1 MRERWA
7 LFESLPLGN
16 ERVDARAIDGTD
28 ELNQLFRFDIT
39 IVRPFVMSADDDV
52 APLLERPA
60 SLWFEED
67 GATLG
72 EFHGIISEAAVDVDV
87 ESDLT
92 ILHVTLVPRAWLLTQ
107 RRGEE
112 IFLGKTVPEIVTE
125 KLERIGLVRDQDFVL
140 SLLDRYPVREYVAQH
155 DETDWAFVSR
165 LCEHLGITLFFE
177 NRDARDVLVLSDTP
191 STFRPIVRP
200 TLPVR
205 HRRHHPAAYA
215 VRTTLRRNPVR
226 TLARDYN
233 YRTPN
238 VGLHEH
244 HVVPTPGAMGEWVE
258 YGAHPKTT
266 DETALLAKVRK
277 EEIGAQQHVVAG
289 MATELSVRAGGTFV
303 LTGIGHDQ
311 ELLLTKVTYRFR
323 RPGEGEGSDAA
334 WENQF
339 SAIPA
344 KTTFRPARV
353 TPRPHISG
361 FRNAIVDGVIKG
373 DYAELDDS
381 GRYHL
386 RMLYDRSGRTDLGA
400 THPVRMMQP
409 HAGAN
414 YGMHFPLRPGIEVLV
429 AFVNGDPD
437 RPIIVGTAPNPV
449 TSSPVIQQNQT
460 QNVLRTGS
468 NNEMVIEDEHG
479 TERIRIHTPHRN
491 TTVQLGAVEEPEE
504 GALTR
509 TDANISEAS
518 RLTNNEAT
526 TQKNLLARTTTSL
539 LGRSAVV
546 AAGVGAVSEACRRG
560 IEEPSSV
567 SLRDV
572 GRDLTWLSTAPEKL
586 AEAGPPNDGE
596 KENQTTEAASDDP
609 SRGGLWSATGAAVS
623 EMGEQSAVDLVR
635 AAARTTDSGL
645 DRAKGRTQGE
655 PLGEPEVPAVLAV
668 ATRTAALVG
677 RDEALVFGDR
687 VAALSSYKTASV
699 MGEKN
704 ALLKSP
710 EVVEI
715 AGGKETWVTS
725 AGTLDVQAKLVRVV
739 GGYYPEAEAPPLDDG
754 TSVGVMSRRDL
765 RFVSVEDCILW
776 CAKKNVIGTA
786 HTGDIRL
793 RAKKTISMTA
803 GSIIGNAG
811 TIKTH
816 STSETTIQSDNVI
829 ALEAASSLMIHS
841 GGEIVINADGNIT
854 VTSPSIT
861 INCPVKINGILIVS
875 GDVKMNS
882 G

>member
-7 LFESLPLGN
+7 LFESLPLGDGKI
-16 ERVDARAIDGTD
+16 EVRSVDGVD
-28 ELNQLFRFDIT
+28 ELNQLFRFDVV
-39 IVRPFVMSADDDV
+39 IVRPFVMSAADDV
-52 APLLERPA
+52 APLLDRPA

-67 GATLG
+67 GAILG
-72 EFHGIISEAAVDVDV
+72 EFHGIVAEASVDVDV
-87 ESDLT
+87 ESDIS
-92 ILHVTLVPRAWLLTQ
+92 ILRATLVPRAWLLTQ
-107 RRGEE
+107 RFGDE

-125 KLERIGLVRDQDFVL
+125 KLERIGLLRDKHFVL
-140 SLLDRYPVREYVAQH
+140 SLLERYPVREYVAQH
-155 DETDWAFVSR
+155 EETDWAFVSR
-165 LCEHLGITLFFE
+165 LCEHLGITIFFE
-177 NRDARDVLVLSDTP
+177 NRDGRDVLVLSDTP
-191 STFRPIVRP
+191 STFRPITRS

-215 VRTTLRRNPVR
+215 IRTTLRRNTSR
-226 TLARDYN
+226 ALAHDYN
-233 YRTPN
+233 YRTPL
-238 VGLHEH
+238 VSLREH
-244 HVVPTPGAMGEWVE
+244 HVVPTPGATGEWVE

-266 DETALLAKVRK
+266 EETALIAKVRK

-289 MATELSVRAGGTFV
+289 TATELSVRAGGTFM
-303 LTGIGHDQ
+303 LTGVGPDQ
-311 ELLLTKVTYRFR
+311 ELLLTKVSYRFR
-323 RPGEGEGSDAA
+323 RPDDAAGSEAA

-344 KTTFRPARV
+344 KTPFRPARV
-353 TPRPHISG
+353 TPRPHIPG
-361 FRNAIVDGVIKG
+361 FKNAVIDGIIKG
-373 DYAELDDS
+373 DYAELDEA
-381 GRYHL
+381 GRYRL

-409 HAGAN
+409 HAGTN

-429 AFVNGDPD
+429 AYVNGDPD
-437 RPIIVGTAPNPV
+437 RPVIVGTAPNPV

-468 NNEMVIEDEHG
+468 NNEMVIEDLHG
-479 TERIRIHTPHRN
+479 SERIRIHSPKDN
-491 TTVQLGAVEEPEE
+491 TTIQLGTVEEPEE

-518 RLTNNEAT
+518 RLSNNEAT
-526 TQKNLLARTTTSL
+526 TQKNLLANTSTAL

-546 AAGVGAVSEACRRG
+546 TAGVAAVTRATRRG
-560 IEEPSSV
+560 IEEPSNL
-567 SLRDV
+567 SLGGV
-572 GRDLTWLSTAPEKL
+572 ARDLDWLSTPPEKL
-586 AEAGPPNDGE
+586 VEKGPPPDPDRDE
-596 KENQTTEAASDDP
+596 DPKDDP
-609 SRGGLWSATGAAVS
+609 SRVGLWSSVGAAIT
-623 EMGEQSAVDLVR
+623 ELGEKSAIDLVR
-635 AAARTTDSGL
+635 AAALATDKGL
-645 DRAKGRTQGE
+645 DQAKGRAQGE
-655 PLGEPEVPAVLAV
+655 PVGEPLEPAVLLT
-668 ATRTAALVG
+668 ATQTAALVG
-677 RDEALVFGDR
+677 RDVGMVYGDR
-687 VAALSSYKTASV
+687 IASLSSHKTASV
-699 MGEKN
+699 MGEQN

-710 EVVEI
+710 HVVEI
-715 AGGKETWVTS
+715 AGGTETWVTS
-725 AGTLDVQAKLVRVV
+725 AGTLDVQAKVVRVV
-739 GGYYPEAEAPPLDDG
+739 GGYYPEAEAPPLDEG

-861 INCPVKINGILIVS
+861 INCPVKINGVLIVS